1 MTEKLT
7 ASKAGRIMACHASA
21 NLELA
26 IPNWVK
32 PVEVRGGAAQ
42 AGTDVHK
49 VIQDLLAIEHITPSK
64 TTKFSAKD
72 MLAVAEILQY
82 VGELW
87 STRRFTVMSEVR
99 MQATWLSTQP
109 WTTPD
114 LVLFTADEIHVL
126 DTKWGRIPVSVHD
139 NDQLK
144 FYAVCVAMLAPK
156 AKGVRV
162 HILQPRADNM
172 ESVFITASELKQFM
186 DDAIA
191 AEAAILKGDITF
203 GPSDHCT
210 FCPANPHSRGQK
222 GSPSCPAMME
232 VLGYTNKINEA
243 EILSL

>member
-7 ASKAGRIMACHASA
+7 ASKAGRLMACHASA

-26 IPNWVK
+26 IPNWTP

-42 AGTDVHK
+42 VGTDVHK
-49 VIQDLLAIEHITPSK
+49 VIQDLLGIEHVTPSK

-82 VGELW
+82 ISELW

-99 MQATWLSTQP
+99 MQATWLVSQP

-114 LVLFTADEIHVL
+114 LVLYVQDEIHVL
-126 DTKWGRIPVSVHD
+126 DTKWGKIPVSVHN

-144 FYAVCVAMLAPK
+144 FYAVCMALLAPK
-156 AKGVRV
+156 AKGVHV

-191 AEAAILKGDITF
+191 AEAAIAAGDVTF
-203 GPSDHCT
+203 GPSHHCT
-210 FCPANPHSRGQK
+210 FCPANPHGRGAK

-232 VLGYTNKINEA
+232 VLGYSNPINEA
-243 EILSL
+243 DMLAL